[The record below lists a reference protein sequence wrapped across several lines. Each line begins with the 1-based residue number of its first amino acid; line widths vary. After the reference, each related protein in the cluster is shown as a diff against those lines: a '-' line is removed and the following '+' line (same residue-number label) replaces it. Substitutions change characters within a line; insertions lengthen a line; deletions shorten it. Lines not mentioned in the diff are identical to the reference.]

1 VLDLEEQSFL
11 MRSTRQIRFPAQVVF
26 MAGAAKQT
34 SFWAGRFQLFMAG
47 EAKQTSFR
55 AGCFHGRGSK
65 AGEISGG
72 SFSWQGQESQMGFSG
87 GSFSCAGA
95 GQARRAGE

>member
-47 EAKQTSFR
+47 EAKQAVISSRSWECEIYCSATV
-55 AGCFHGRGSK
+55 GFHLYL
-65 AGEISGG
+65 IIIV
-72 SFSWQGQESQMGFSG
+72 
-87 GSFSCAGA
+87 
-95 GQARRAGE
+95 